1 MSHKKILVAYDLSDQ
16 SEKLDNIVKEYL
28 SQGKDVHLCTAV
40 VPIELMYSFVPIG
53 GYSIPITGLQ
63 DELME
68 NAQRGLNAVAKKLG
82 LPADHVHLL
91 LGKASSEIKALA
103 EENNFDLI
111 VMGTH
116 GKGVI
121 RSALGSTSSGVL
133 HGAPC
138 DVLAVQIND

>member
-1 MSHKKILVAYDLSDQ
+1 MSHKKILVAYDLSEP
-16 SEKLDNIVKEYL
+16 SEKLDSIVKEYL
-28 SQGKDVHLCTAV
+28 SLGVDVHICTAV

-68 NAQRGLNAVAKKLG
+68 NAERGLNAIADKLG
-82 LPADHVHLL
+82 IQTDHAHLL

-121 RSALGSTSSGVL
+121 RSALGSTSNGVL

-138 DVLAVQIND
+138 DVLAVQMGD